1 MAPAPHINMSLFM
14 IAVFSSDLHAQFH
27 ARRAMKRFMMIWSA
41 MIAGSQGPF
50 KMILNTGYESSA
62 NPMQQTRRS
71 GFLPMRSESQAKY
84 GVVIT
89 STLSAT
95 EFESNACCWMR
106 PACRVRNVG
115 LLKKPCHLFFQ
126 QSVNN

>member
-27 ARRAMKRFMMIWSA
+27 ARRAMKRFMMLWTA

-50 KMILNTGYESSA
+50 KMILNTGDERRA
-62 NPMQQTRRS
+62 HPMQQASRS
-71 GFLPMRSESQAKY
+71 GCLHMRSESQPKY

-89 STLSAT
+89 STMGAT
-95 EFESNACCWMR
+95 EFESNACCGVR

-115 LLKKPCHLFFQ
+115 I
-126 QSVNN
+126 

>member
-1 MAPAPHINMSLFM
+1 
-14 IAVFSSDLHAQFH
+14 
-27 ARRAMKRFMMIWSA
+27 MIWSA

-71 GFLPMRSESQAKY
+71 GFLPMRSESQPKY

-115 LLKKPCHLFFQ
+115 
-126 QSVNN
+126 V